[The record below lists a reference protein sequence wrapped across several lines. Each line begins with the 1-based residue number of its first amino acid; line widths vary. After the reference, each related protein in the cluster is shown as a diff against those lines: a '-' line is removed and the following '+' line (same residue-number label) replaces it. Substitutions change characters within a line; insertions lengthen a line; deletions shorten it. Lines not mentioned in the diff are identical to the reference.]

1 MEEKYQDLVIKY
13 AHLIDT
19 KNFVGLHEI
28 LWEDFVMTGAFELI
42 GADNFIASLDQ
53 LNNFESTMHR
63 ISNIQILHLNTNL
76 NLIYGSCYCIASHI
90 GKHNEENYILDMGII
105 YEDIAEE
112 RDGKIKLA
120 ERDFSMVW
128 QEQRSL

>member
-1 MEEKYQDLVIKY
+1 MEEKYQDLVLQY

-28 LWEDFVMTGAFELI
+28 LWEEFTMSGAFTLK
-42 GADNFIASLDQ
+42 GSDNFIASLDQ

-63 ISNIQILHLNTNL
+63 ISNIQVLDSNTNL
-76 NLIYGSCYCIASHI
+76 LSGSCYCIASHI
-90 GKHNEENYILDMGII
+90 GNNNEDKYILDMGII

-112 RDGKIKLA
+112 KDGKLKLLK
-120 ERDFSMVW
+120 RNFSMVW
-128 QEQRSL
+128 QEQRNL

>member
-1 MEEKYQDLVIKY
+1 MEEKYQDLVLQY

-28 LWEDFVMTGAFELI
+28 LWEDFTMTGAFTLK

-63 ISNIQILHLNTNL
+63 ISNSQVLDLNTNL
-76 NLIYGSCYCIASHI
+76 LSGSCYCIASHI
-90 GKHNEENYILDMGII
+90 GNNNEDKYILDMGII
-105 YEDIAEE
+105 YRDIAEE
-112 RDGKIKLA
+112 RDGKIKLL
-120 ERDFSMVW
+120 ERNFSMVW

>member
-1 MEEKYQDLVIKY
+1 MEEKYQDLVLQY

-28 LWEDFVMTGAFELI
+28 LWEDFTMTGAFTLK

-63 ISNIQILHLNTNL
+63 ISNIQALHLDANL
-76 NLIYGSCYCIASHI
+76 MHGSCYSIASHI
-90 GKHNEENYILDMGII
+90 GNNNEDKYILDMGII
-105 YEDIAEE
+105 YKDIAEK
-112 RDGKIKLA
+112 RDGKIKLL
-120 ERDFSMVW
+120 ERNFSMLW

>member
-1 MEEKYQDLVIKY
+1 MEERYQDLVLQY

-28 LWEDFVMTGAFELI
+28 LWEDFTMTGAFTLK
-42 GADNFIASLDQ
+42 GADNFITSLDQ

-63 ISNIQILHLNTNL
+63 ISNIQVLDSNTNL
-76 NLIYGSCYCIASHI
+76 LSGSCYCIASHI
-90 GKHNEENYILDMGII
+90 GNNSEDKYILDMGII
-105 YEDIAEE
+105 YKDIAEE
-112 RDGKIKLA
+112 RDGKIKLF
-120 ERDFSMVW
+120 ERNFSMVW